1 MCDFTTGVT
10 SRNPGAGTTRY
21 QAKELLLDFAQ
32 PNHMSD
38 LYAFGGLILA
48 VIWIFQRVF
57 LTLQLKNPFYL
68 RRQ

>member
-21 QAKELLLDFAQ
+21 QAKELLLDSAQ
-32 PNHMSD
+32 PNNMSD

-48 VIWIFQRVF
+48 VSLIFSES
-57 LTLQLKNPFYL
+57 Y
-68 RRQ
+68 